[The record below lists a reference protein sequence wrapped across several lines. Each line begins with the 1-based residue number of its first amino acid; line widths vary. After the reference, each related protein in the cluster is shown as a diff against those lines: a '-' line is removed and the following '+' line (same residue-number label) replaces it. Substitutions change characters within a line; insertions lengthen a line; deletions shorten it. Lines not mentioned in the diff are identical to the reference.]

1 MYSTVWAALM
11 FPGGLQQQPQRGSS
25 SLHLLELSEAPWTA
39 VHQQQQQQL
48 EGGNSSVM
56 QPCLQQQA
64 IVALS
69 DLQQRSRQ
77 LQHASSAGQLAVSRA
92 RGLASLVTDMQ
103 HLLLLDLEDNE
114 EGDEEDEDAE
124 DGSDAEMADD

>member
-1 MYSTVWAALM
+1 M
-11 FPGGLQQQPQRGSS
+11 FPGGLQQQPQAGSS
-25 SLHLLELSEAPWTA
+25 SLRLLELSEAPWTA
-39 VHQQQQQQL
+39 VQQQQQQL
-48 EGGNSSVM
+48 EGSNSSVV
-56 QPCLQQQA
+56 QQCLQQQA
-64 IVALS
+64 CVALS

-103 HLLLLDLEDNE
+103 HLLLLDLEDDE